1 MSIDTSVEQFSET
14 LNDKEKAGK
23 SLYLSEL
30 FPQSLAQSTDS
41 NPDFFTTIKCGSH
54 LEHQHLQGGT

>member
-1 MSIDTSVEQFSET
+1 MSVDTSVEQPSKI

-23 SLYLSEL
+23 VLEHEL
-30 FPQSLAQSTDS
+30 FPQSLVQSTDS